1 MIMIVVMFDMH
12 DIWCCQ
18 MKLSSLRKLSP
29 TFLPWLAIRHNFF
42 IVKNITIVY
51 FQAFTV
57 YFSNAAESM
66 LLFSAAQICKFSEH
80 AFVTLCICSLNLLL
94 TWLHLLSSLVLH
106 SLTKSL

>member
-80 AFVTLCICSLNLLL
+80 AFVTVCYVPL
-94 TWLHLLSSLVLH
+94 TYC
-106 SLTKSL
+106 